1 MFVFP
6 LIPGSH
12 PSSPFPQVPWLHA
25 DLLQRVPA
33 FPTAPAPS
41 AAAAAAAGPGSSTMR
56 PSASPVAIA
65 SARTAALRS
74 SLQHL
79 ASFLDSMDR
88 LRVPL
93 ESERSDVVRAHALA
107 ASTAGS
113 GGNGNGNGNGNGSEV
128 KDLDAT
134 AKRAL
139 KVQRFKRERELK
151 GRLEAIRRRKA
162 ERQQRVRKARPGA
175 GAQADAGEDASADGA
190 AVGSGLEDDDDDDEV
205 DEREVSLQ
213 AGGSVLPSC
222 YLRSLPNPYLSSP
235 ASPTQ
240 SDRSGT
246 TANPFAPEA
255 LDDRLR
261 KREGSHRAAAAA
273 AAAAA
278 AGGRQLVPPQAI
290 ACATLAQDV
299 IEGRVPRE
307 EIANHRHTAPMVFGP
322 MSLMSAAAKRGPG
335 SGSVLGGITGSMS
348 GSGSAAARD
357 PLASLRVFQ
366 PSHSVAR
373 MSIEE
378 AGEREMAMMAA
389 WKERTRKEMEEQG
402 MIVRE
407 DDGKGQ
413 GKGEDGEDEVDEEE
427 EERRMGGRYLDDEE
441 DVDKARKW
449 DDYTDDHRRGSGGP
463 GGAGMMMGMG
473 GGMGGAM
480 GGAMGYPG
488 GGGMPRGGPGGGG
501 MHMGGGPRA
510 LPVVKLRG
518 LPFSCEEGDVAEFF
532 AGLDVVDV
540 LFLRRDSKFSGEALV
555 VFGNAIQ
562 AELSL
567 QVRGG
572 TRVTG
577 LVVFGNDLAAREILN
592 PRIPLIPRFPRI
604 PRIPL
609 PPHIPRIRPL
619 QRNRMSMGRRYVEIF
634 RCKRADYYNAVANE
648 VAQDGGQ
655 YKGPGARRA
664 RGQVRAAE
672 GGRCAQGSTAAILE
686 NPPVFSSTP
695 TSPSHH
701 TPSLPSPPHLIHSM
715 PFFPPLSRPALV
727 PPPPPAETQ
736 GHQGAGRMG
745 GGRPYRGYGE
755 GGGGGMDGHPAVEHT
770 GVLKLRGIPYSAT
783 KQDIVAF
790 FDGFPLSESSVHIV
804 VGADGRSTGEA
815 FAEFAS
821 PGDAAAAMGRDR
833 SRMGTRYV
841 ELFASSREEAA
852 RGVAK
857 AK

>member
-1 MFVFP
+1 MTDVSTDQP
-6 LIPGSH
+6 ADSTT
-12 PSSPFPQVPWLHA
+12 SSQELLLDGLSLPALFDKAYDAHSRADSETVPPDELEVAIKYLAECTSRIRHLALFSSNEEIDDVATGDIKYLLVPWLHA

-205 DEREVSLQ
+205 DEREAWMLALRLAIVKAMDLVDSLARERQ
-213 AGGSVLPSC
+213 MLHEA
-222 YLRSLPNPYLSSP
+222 
-235 ASPTQ
+235 ASADYKFQ

-449 DDYTDDHRRGSGGP
+449 DDYTDDHRRGP

-473 GGMGGAM
+473 GGM

-567 QVRGG
+567 Q
-572 TRVTG
+572 
-577 LVVFGNDLAAREILN
+577 
-592 PRIPLIPRFPRI
+592 
-604 PRIPL
+604 
-609 PPHIPRIRPL
+609 
-619 QRNRMSMGRRYVEIF
+619 RNRMSMGRRYVEIF

-655 YKGPGARRA
+655 YKGP
-664 RGQVRAAE
+664 
-672 GGRCAQGSTAAILE
+672 
-686 NPPVFSSTP
+686 
-695 TSPSHH
+695 
-701 TPSLPSPPHLIHSM
+701 
-715 PFFPPLSRPALV
+715 
-727 PPPPPAETQ
+727 ETQ